1 MISCQAVNT
10 SYCLPVTMNT
20 GSSSHTGVSIWVL
33 VLALRALIHHPW
45 LPTISST
52 RSDVSTGMHALV
64 LLVAFRQSFA
74 SLSIPSF
81 AVFCPLV
88 VLGCWILCTA
98 GSAVW
103 EALTCTNLE
112 SWLPGVVGG
121 GGGPAGQGLS
131 AAQGCHPHSH
141 SSAIPTPSPT
151 PSQAPG
157 VGVEAPTNAGGRVD
171 QDPTEGHTPLP
182 AYLGLFASSET
193 S

>member
-1 MISCQAVNT
+1 MGIGLGPQSLNPSSLATYDLLHSLRCEHWNARFGVAGGLQAKLCIFVH
-10 SYCLPVTMNT
+10 SELCCVLPFGGVGLLDPLHSWVCCLGGPDLHKS
-20 GSSSHTGVSIWVL
+20 G
-33 VLALRALIHHPW
+33 VLAAW
-45 LPTISST
+45 
-52 RSDVSTGMHALV
+52 G
-64 LLVAFRQSFA
+64 
-74 SLSIPSF
+74 
-81 AVFCPLV
+81 
-88 VLGCWILCTA
+88 G
-98 GSAVW
+98 G
-103 EALTCTNLE
+103 
-112 SWLPGVVGG
+112 GG